1 MPPSD
6 SETSRQQ
13 RIEFLQ
19 QDKRQAQ
26 QVFRE
31 LQSKAD
37 PALISPHAST
47 ETKESRDLLYAS
59 MLAETREAHEF
70 FRNAT
75 LD

>member
-6 SETSRQQ
+6 SETSMLQ
-13 RIEFLQ
+13 RLEFLQ

-31 LQSKAD
+31 LRSKAD
-37 PALISPHAST
+37 PALISPNAST
-47 ETKESRDLLYAS
+47 ETKESRDLRYAS
-59 MLAETREAHEF
+59 MLTETREADEF
-70 FRNAT
+70 FRAAT